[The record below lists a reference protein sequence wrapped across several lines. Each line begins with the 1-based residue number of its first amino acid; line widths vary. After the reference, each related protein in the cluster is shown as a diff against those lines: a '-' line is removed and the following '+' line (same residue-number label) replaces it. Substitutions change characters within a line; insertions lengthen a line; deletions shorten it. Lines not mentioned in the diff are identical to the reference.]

1 MKNENEQ
8 YFQPDI
14 TDIRIGYECEL
25 WEDDK
30 MFIGGKITQIY
41 QGKVG
46 TREDMQDCLGVILD
60 YGNGYLIDKE
70 REIRTPY
77 LTKEQIEAEG
87 WAVDERSDELF
98 SRKDNHHFY
107 KGNLSLSLFI
117 GYLKDEIIW
126 YSISIYNS
134 EGTLFKGSCKDI
146 NTFRYVYKL
155 IEND

>member
-1 MKNENEQ
+1 METDDKQ
-8 YFQPDI
+8 CFQPDI

-25 WEDDK
+25 LMNMNVDILKSTNLSPEYKPFVFEKWK
-30 MFIGGKITQIY
+30 MG
-41 QGKVG
+41 
-46 TREDMQDCLGVILD
+46 ILD
-60 YGNGYLIDKE
+60 DVFSS
-70 REIRTPY
+70 IRTQY

-87 WAVDERSDELF
+87 WTVDKRSDELF

-146 NTFRYVYKL
+146 NTFRYICKL
-155 IEND
+155 IENY